1 MTAGEWAI
9 RGTVWLAMT
18 GYFASAFRLLRSR
31 SRTTRWMWTGACGL
45 YFWHIIAAFHFAH
58 DWNHAAAVASVSE
71 ASEALVGRPFGAGIW
86 FNYALLIV
94 WVVDAAWLWFG
105 DRSYFRRPKAL
116 SYAIHGFIFF
126 MMINGAII
134 FAPNY
139 VRWPS
144 VAACGL
150 LGWAWFASPTRAQK

>member
-9 RGTVWLAMT
+9 RGTVWLAMA
-18 GYFASAFRLLRSR
+18 GYFAGVYGLLRPR
-31 SRTTRWMWTGACGL
+31 SRTTRWVWAGACEL
-45 YFWHIIAAFHFAH
+45 YFCHIIAAFHFAH

-71 ASEALVGRPFGAGIW
+71 ASEALIGRPFGAGIW

-94 WVVDAAWLWFG
+94 WAFDAAWLWLG

-126 MMINGAII
+126 MMINGAIV

-150 LGWAWFASPTRAQK
+150 LGWAWFAGPTRAQR